1 MSTTTTKTKDT
12 FTGTIDN
19 WDQTD
24 PRWLVDLD
32 ADQLGTG
39 LFIVSQTDPNQIKK
53 SKKSDVTYSAFKD
66 YAVLEQAIAIK
77 WVPHTI
83 ADETTVLRLKCHGYC
98 ETTCV
103 QPGCI
108 CDSINHKCV

>member
-1 MSTTTTKTKDT
+1 MATMTMPGETT
-12 FTGTIDN
+12 TGTIDN

-24 PRWLVDLD
+24 PQWLVDLSE
-32 ADQLGTG
+32 DQLGTG
-39 LFIVSQTDPNQIKK
+39 LLLVKQPGSEEIEKFH
-53 SKKSDVTYSAFKD
+53 KSDIRYGQFKI
-66 YAVLEQAIAIK
+66 YAGLEQAIAIK

-98 ETTCV
+98 EATCV

-108 CDSINHKCV
+108 CDANNHQCV